1 MASKDEGMSNDLS
14 LVLEFERGGLS
25 AWSKKR
31 TFHTTVTPRPLG
43 YLKGSM
49 DSFSFDL
56 KAATDR
62 WPLVF
67 IFELFQVLF
76 DRSFASA
83 VVNSALAT
91 NLFYIPFL
99 IRKGKDVPSRWIS
112 FVAGQ
117 PFIDPLG
124 LYAFTHHVLVWWC
137 AEQAEYAQEDE
148 AEAEGSKPRKAPVI
162 HSIQWQPPPPGW
174 MKVNTDGCSRGQPG
188 PSSCGGIFRN
198 CRGLY
203 MDALRFRW
211 AADSHIRQSGLGL

>member
-1 MASKDEGMSNDLS
+1 MSNDLS
-14 LVLEFERGGLS
+14 LVLEFERGGL
-25 AWSKKR
+25 
-31 TFHTTVTPRPLG
+31 
-43 YLKGSM
+43 M
-49 DSFSFDL
+49 
-56 KAATDR
+56 
-62 WPLVF
+62 
-67 IFELFQVLF
+67 
-76 DRSFASA
+76 
-83 VVNSALAT
+83 VNSALAT

-117 PFIDPLG
+117 PLGYRSSWPLS
-124 LYAFTHHVLVWWC
+124 AFTHHVLVWWC
-137 AEQAEYAQEDE
+137 AEQVYPGRLFTGYALLGDDILITDKKAEYAQEDE

-211 AADSHIRQSGLGL
+211 AADSHIRQSGFGL